1 MPRRPPTPRPSSDRR
16 TQVANRLNSSAIHL
30 LRRIS
35 KDDGADGVTGAR
47 ASALSVVVYG
57 GPLSVG
63 DLARRERVALPTISR
78 IVDALARDG
87 LLARERVESD
97 RRTVTLA
104 ATRRGRTLME
114 RGRARRIRRLAEE
127 LRGLEDEDVEALERA
142 LDVLDRLEDR
152 TQGGSR

>member
-1 MPRRPPTPRPSSDRR
+1 MPKRLPNPVRLADRR

-35 KDDGADGVTGAR
+35 QEDGADGVTGAR

-57 GPLSVG
+57 GQMSVG

-78 IVDALARDG
+78 IVDALVRDG
-87 LLARERVESD
+87 LVARERAESD

-114 RGRARRIRRLAEE
+114 RGRARRIQRLAEE
-127 LRGLEDEDVEALERA
+127 LRALEDQDVEALERA
-142 LDVLDRLEDR
+142 LDVLDKLEDR
-152 TQGGSR
+152 SQGGSK